1 MINKCWFTM
10 VSTRLAFS
18 FSTDNKLVRV
28 TPALPRLRVTM
39 FPLVGVSSD
48 QKGGRG
54 GGGGGGKVQ
63 KRTDSSKGSKG
74 SVEKFDFLDGEM

>member
-1 MINKCWFTM
+1 M
-10 VSTRLAFS
+10 VSTRVAFS

-54 GGGGGGKVQ
+54 GGGGGGGKVQ

-74 SVEKFDFLDGEM
+74 SVEKFDFLDGET

>member
-1 MINKCWFTM
+1 MINKCWFTK
-10 VSTRLAFS
+10 VSTRVPFS

-28 TPALPRLRVTM
+28 TPPLPRLRVTM

-48 QKGGRG
+48 QKGGG